1 MQNAIFSIV
10 YDKSGLCIFVVHLDK
25 QGMALYDRRK
35 ILGYFALNRMNF
47 ISNINT
53 SEDMTESKK
62 NDRLDDKPRWELL
75 PLNLLA
81 HVVDV
86 YTAGAKK
93 YGPNQWQNL
102 PDGYNRYKAALFRH
116 LVAFESGEI
125 RDPETGC
132 LHMAQV
138 VWNALAML
146 HFSLK
151 K

>member
-1 MQNAIFSIV
+1 
-10 YDKSGLCIFVVHLDK
+10 
-25 QGMALYDRRK
+25 
-35 ILGYFALNRMNF
+35 
-47 ISNINT
+47 
-53 SEDMTESKK
+53 MTDSKK
-62 NDRLDDKPRWELL
+62 NDRQDNKPRWELL

-86 YTAGAKK
+86 YTAGSVK
-93 YGPNQWQNL
+93 YGDHTWQNL
-102 PDGYNRYKAALFRH
+102 EDGYNRYKAALFRH

-132 LHMAQV
+132 YHLAQV

>member
-1 MQNAIFSIV
+1 
-10 YDKSGLCIFVVHLDK
+10 
-25 QGMALYDRRK
+25 
-35 ILGYFALNRMNF
+35 
-47 ISNINT
+47 
-53 SEDMTESKK
+53 MTQESKK
-62 NDRLDDKPRWELL
+62 NDRQDNKARWELL
-75 PLNLLA
+75 PLSLLA

-102 PDGYNRYKAALFRH
+102 PDGYSRYKAALFRH
-116 LVAFESGEI
+116 LVAFESGQT

-132 LHMAQV
+132 LHLAQV